1 MKARIILL
9 GFIAI
14 LNSALGQ
21 DSTFHSVFKQLLS
34 IDELDQRYR
43 NQIDYIETKYGKTS
57 AEINTLYKNMN
68 DADSINLILVEA
80 IIEKYGWLGY
90 NQIGSQANT
99 TLFMVI
105 QHSDLKTWRKYLP
118 IMQAAVK
125 NGKAKTTQLVLLQD
139 RLDLH
144 EGRKQNY
151 GSQII
156 WSLDRNKYLIL
167 PLNDPDNVDKRRA
180 EMGLSTLAEYLSH
193 WNIKWDSEAYKK
205 ELPIIMEE
213 CKKYFPKEFH

>member
-1 MKARIILL
+1 MKAIAFLL
-9 GFIAI
+9 SFISI
-14 LNSALGQ
+14 LNSAFGQ
-21 DSTFHSVFKQLLS
+21 DTTYNSVMRQLFT

-43 NQIDYIETKYGKTS
+43 NQIDYVESKYGKNS
-57 AEINTLYKNMN
+57 EEIKTLFKSM
-68 DADSINLILVEA
+68 DKADSINLIQVEA

-99 TLFMVI
+99 ALFMVI
-105 QHSDLKTWRKYLP
+105 QHSNLKTWQKYLP

-125 NGKAKTTQLVLLQD
+125 DGKAKATQLALLQD

-151 GSQII
+151 GSQLV
-156 WSLDRNKYLIL
+156 WSIDKNKYLVL

-180 EMGLSTLAEYLSH
+180 EVGLSSLAEYLNH
-193 WNIKWDSEAYKK
+193 WNIKWDVEEYKK
-205 ELPIIMEE
+205 ELPQIIEE
-213 CKKYFPKEFH
+213 CKKYFGN

>member
-1 MKARIILL
+1 MKAGIILL
-9 GFIAI
+9 WFIAI

-21 DSTFHSVFKQLLS
+21 DSTYNPVIKQLLS

-43 NQIDYIETKYGKTS
+43 NQIEYTESKYGKTS
-57 AEINTLYKNMN
+57 AEIKALYKNM
-68 DADSINLILVEA
+68 DEADSINLIQVEA

-90 NQIGSQANT
+90 AQIGSQANT
-99 TLFMVI
+99 TLFTVI
-105 QHSDLKTWRKYLP
+105 QHSNLETWRKYFP
-118 IMQAAVK
+118 VMQVAVK
-125 NGKAKTTQLVLLQD
+125 NGKAKATQLALLQD

-156 WSLDRNKYLIL
+156 WSFERNKYVVL

-180 EMGLSTLAEYLSH
+180 TVGLSTLAEYLSH
-193 WNIKWDSEAYKK
+193 WNIKWDPEEYKK
-205 ELPIIMEE
+205 ELPVIMEE
-213 CKKYFPKEFH
+213 CKKYFPKEIQ